1 MYLAPSGHISVPA
14 KVQFQ
19 GLEQRFVKVCKGAK
33 RRHRALA
40 VLLVVLPLALVL
52 GSVGVV
58 VGAMAVCLLQSP
70 CGWKLALNATSSLQ
84 SSCSL
89 TSIICEPCHLST
101 DLRRRRH
108 QHARI
113 FRSRWPAEAAVQF
126 AEPLDANSPTA
137 SLVIYPIA
145 FVSRTIGPNLRAFA
159 VPPRCSNEGQS
170 HQTGARPRKFLV
182 QETVSRIRVC

>member
-1 MYLAPSGHISVPA
+1 M
-14 KVQFQ
+14 
-19 GLEQRFVKVCKGAK
+19 
-33 RRHRALA
+33 
-40 VLLVVLPLALVL
+40 LLVVLPLALVL
-52 GSVGVV
+52 GSVSVV

-70 CGWKLALNATSSLQ
+70 SWKLALNATSSLQ
-84 SSCSL
+84 TSCSL

-101 DLRRRRH
+101 DLRRHRH

-145 FVSRTIGPNLRAFA
+145 FVSCTIGPNLRAFA

-170 HQTGARPRKFLV
+170 QTGARLDVPGSSWFRRQSAGLGSAAS
-182 QETVSRIRVC
+182 TLC